1 MITVI
6 LLYARLS
13 LVSQPKPLLFCVSL
27 SYRRLALFGETKNP
41 KESNFAERLIQTKI
55 LSLSVV
61 AVAKRGQKKKGRRG
75 HNGVADGYQQ
85 PYYFHQGPYFLLCL
99 KTFQFVSDIGIHL

>member
-61 AVAKRGQKKKGRRG
+61 AVAKRGQNKKKVG
-75 HNGVADGYQQ
+75 GVTMVLPMVTSNLISTKALIFYS
-85 PYYFHQGPYFLLCL
+85 
-99 KTFQFVSDIGIHL
+99 V

>member
-61 AVAKRGQKKKGRRG
+61 AVAKRAQKKKKVG
-75 HNGVADGYQQ
+75 GVTMVLPMVTSNLISTKALIFYS
-85 PYYFHQGPYFLLCL
+85 
-99 KTFQFVSDIGIHL
+99 V

>member
-1 MITVI
+1 MGVSGLNICKMRTVI

-27 SYRRLALFGETKNP
+27 YYRRLALFGETKNP

-55 LSLSVV
+55 FSLSVV
-61 AVAKRGQKKKGRRG
+61 VVAKRGQKKNR
-75 HNGVADGYQQ
+75 
-85 PYYFHQGPYFLLCL
+85 
-99 KTFQFVSDIGIHL
+99 

>member
-61 AVAKRGQKKKGRRG
+61 AVAKRGQKKKKVG
-75 HNGVADGYQQ
+75 GVTMVLPMVTSNLIISTKALIFYS
-85 PYYFHQGPYFLLCL
+85 
-99 KTFQFVSDIGIHL
+99 V

>member
-61 AVAKRGQKKKGRRG
+61 AVAKRGQKKKKVG
-75 HNGVADGYQQ
+75 GVTMVLPMVTSNLISTKALIFYS
-85 PYYFHQGPYFLLCL
+85 
-99 KTFQFVSDIGIHL
+99 V

>member
-61 AVAKRGQKKKGRRG
+61 AVAKRGQKKKVG
-75 HNGVADGYQQ
+75 GVTMVLPMVTSNLIISTKALIFYS
-85 PYYFHQGPYFLLCL
+85 
-99 KTFQFVSDIGIHL
+99 V

>member
-1 MITVI
+1 MIECERFKYLQNDNCYLIICKTI
-6 LLYARLS
+6 I
-13 LVSQPKPLLFCVSL
+13 SQPAKTAFILCQFILQT
-27 SYRRLALFGETKNP
+27 LALFGETKNP

-61 AVAKRGQKKKGRRG
+61 AVAKRGQKKGRRG

-85 PYYFHQGPYFLLCL
+85 PYYFHQGPYFYS
-99 KTFQFVSDIGIHL
+99 V

>member
-61 AVAKRGQKKKGRRG
+61 VVANRGNKKKKVG
-75 HNGVADGYQQ
+75 GVTMVLPMVTSNLISTKALIFYS
-85 PYYFHQGPYFLLCL
+85 
-99 KTFQFVSDIGIHL
+99 V

>member
-61 AVAKRGQKKKGRRG
+61 AVAKRGQKKKR
-75 HNGVADGYQQ
+75 
-85 PYYFHQGPYFLLCL
+85 
-99 KTFQFVSDIGIHL
+99 